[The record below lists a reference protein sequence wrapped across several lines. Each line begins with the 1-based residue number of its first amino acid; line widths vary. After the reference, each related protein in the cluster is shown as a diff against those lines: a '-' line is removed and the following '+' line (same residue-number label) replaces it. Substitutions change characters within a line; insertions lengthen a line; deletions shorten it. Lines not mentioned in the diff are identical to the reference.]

1 MSVILEEALKL
12 PVNERIQLADQLY
25 ASVEE
30 NHEHS
35 FSLTPDQL
43 AELER
48 RMEDHRKHPGSAIP
62 WEVVRERMRKRT

>member
-12 PVNERIQLADQLY
+12 PVDKRIQLADQLY

-30 NHEHS
+30 GRDNS
-35 FSLTPDQL
+35 FSLTADQL

-48 RMEDHRKHPGSAIP
+48 RMEDHRKHPDSGIP
-62 WEVVRERMRKRT
+62 WEVVRERLRRRA